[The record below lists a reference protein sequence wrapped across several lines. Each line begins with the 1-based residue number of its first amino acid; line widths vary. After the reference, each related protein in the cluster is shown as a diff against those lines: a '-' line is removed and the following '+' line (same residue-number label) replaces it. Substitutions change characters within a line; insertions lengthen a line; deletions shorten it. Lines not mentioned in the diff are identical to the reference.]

1 MSKYRP
7 YAVLVVAVLF
17 VTSVGAQQQAM
28 SSFDRGRMLTMLQII
43 GNEVRKHYYDPQ
55 FHGLNWDA
63 RLEEA
68 KQQIEK
74 ERSLSMALSHIA
86 AALDSLNDSH
96 TFFLP
101 PQHVGRTSYGFQYQM
116 IGDRCFIT
124 HVRPNSDADA
134 KGVKPGDELL
144 ALNGYKVTRDTLWK
158 MQYVYSVLRPQPG
171 LHLQLQDPTGKQR
184 SVDAAAKTSRGKVVT
199 DLTGESGDDDIWDLV
214 RKSENDDHLRRAR
227 YLEIGDQL
235 LVLRVPEFFFSQ
247 EEVETMI
254 GKARKHQNLIVDLR
268 GNPGG
273 AVDTLK
279 YLVGGVFDKEIKI
292 ADRVGRKDSK
302 PEVAKPLHNPYT
314 GNLIVLV
321 DSKSASCAEVF
332 ARLMQLE
339 KRGLVI
345 GDHSSGSVME
355 AKHYA
360 ERMGTDTQIF
370 YGASITESDLI
381 MSDRKSLEHSG
392 MIPDEL
398 VLPAAADLASGGD
411 PVLAYAA
418 KKLGVTLSAEDA
430 GKAFPYE
437 WPPE

>member
-1 MSKYRP
+1 MSQCKSC
-7 YAVLVVAVLF
+7 VVVIVVILLTAS
-17 VTSVGAQQQAM
+17 TGAQQQAM
-28 SSFDRGRMLTMLQII
+28 SSFDRERMLTMLQVI
-43 GNEVRKHYYDPQ
+43 GNDVRKHYYDPK

-116 IGDRCFIT
+116 VGDRCFIT
-124 HVRPNSDADA
+124 HVRPTSDADV
-134 KGVKPGDELL
+134 KGVKAGDELL
-144 ALNGYKVTRDTLWK
+144 ALNGYSVTRDTLWK
-158 MQYVYSVLRPQPG
+158 MEYVYSVLRPQTW
-171 LHLQLQDPTGKQR
+171 LRLQLQEPTGKQL
-184 SVDAAAKTSRGKVVT
+184 SLDAAANTSTGKLVT
-199 DLTGESGDDDIWDLV
+199 DLTGNHIWDLV
-214 RKSENDDHLRRAR
+214 RESENGDHLRRPR
-227 YLEIGDQL
+227 YLEVGDQL
-235 LVLRVPEFFFSQ
+235 LVLKVPEFFFSQ
-247 EEVETMI
+247 EEVEAMV

-279 YLVGGVFDKEIKI
+279 YLVGGIFDKEIKI

-302 PEVAKPLHNPYT
+302 PEVAKPLHNPYA
-314 GNLIVLV
+314 GKLIVLV

-332 ARLMQLE
+332 ARLVQLE

-355 AKHYA
+355 AKHYDEA
-360 ERMGTDTQIF
+360 MGQETKVF

-392 MIPDEL
+392 VIPDEV
-398 VLPAAADLASGGD
+398 VLPTAADIAAGND

-418 KKLGVTLSAEDA
+418 KKLGMTLSPEDA

-437 WPPE
+437 WPAE

>member
-1 MSKYRP
+1 MSQYRP
-7 YAVLVVAVLF
+7 RAVLIIAVLF
-17 VTSVGAQQQAM
+17 TAYAGAQQQAM
-28 SSFDRGRMLTMLQII
+28 SNFDRERMLTMLQVI
-43 GNEVRKHYYDPQ
+43 GSDVRKHYYDPK

-68 KQQIEK
+68 RQQIEK

-124 HVRPNSDADA
+124 HVRLNSDADA

-144 ALNGYKVTRDTLWK
+144 ALNGYNVTRDSVWK
-158 MQYVYSVLRPQPG
+158 MEYVYSVLRPQPG

-184 SVDAAAKTSRGKVVT
+184 TVGTTAKTSGGKLVT
-199 DLTGESGDDDIWDLV
+199 DLTGHNSGNDIWNLV
-214 RKSENDDHLRRAR
+214 RESENDNQLRRAR
-227 YLEIGDQL
+227 YLEVGDQL
-235 LVLRVPEFFFSQ
+235 LVLKVPEFFFSQ

-279 YLVGGVFDKEIKI
+279 YLVGGIFDKEIKI

-302 PEVAKPLHNPYT
+302 PEVAKPLHSPYT
-314 GNLIVLV
+314 GNLLVLV
-321 DSKSASCAEVF
+321 DSKSASCAEIF
-332 ARLMQLE
+332 ARLIQLE

-345 GDHSSGSVME
+345 GDRSSGSVME
-355 AKHYA
+355 AKHYEEA
-360 ERMGTDTQIF
+360 MGQETKIF

-392 MIPDEL
+392 VIPDEV
-398 VLPAAADLASGGD
+398 VLPAAADIASGSD

-430 GKAFPYE
+430 GKAFVYE
-437 WPPE
+437 WSPE

>member
-7 YAVLVVAVLF
+7 SIVLIAATLFTASAV
-17 VTSVGAQQQAM
+17 AQQPGM
-28 SSFDRGRMLTMLQII
+28 SSFDRERMLTMLQVI
-43 GNEVRKHYYDPQ
+43 GNDVRKHYYDPK

-74 ERSLSMALSHIA
+74 ERSLSMALSDIA

-101 PQHVGRTSYGFQYQM
+101 PQHVGRASYGLQYQM

-124 HVRPNSDADA
+124 HVRPLSDADV
-134 KGVKPGDELL
+134 KGVKAGDELL
-144 ALNGYKVTRDTLWK
+144 ALNNYRVTRDNLWK
-158 MQYVYSVLRPQPG
+158 MEYVYSVLRPQAG
-171 LHLQLQDPTGKQR
+171 LHLQLQDPAGKQR
-184 SVDAAAKTSRGKVVT
+184 TVDAAAKTSGGKLVT
-199 DLTGESGDDDIWDLV
+199 DLTGNHVWDLV
-214 RKSENDDHLRRAR
+214 REWENDDHLKRAR
-227 YLEIGDQL
+227 YLEVGDQL
-235 LVLRVPEFFFSQ
+235 LVLKVPEFFFSEQ
-247 EEVETMI
+247 EVETMI

-279 YLVGGVFDKEIKI
+279 YLVGGIFDKEIKI

-302 PEVAKPLHNPYT
+302 PEVAKPFHTPYT
-314 GNLIVLV
+314 GKLIVLV

-332 ARLMQLE
+332 ARLIQLE
-339 KRGLVI
+339 KRGVVI

-355 AKHYA
+355 ARHYDEA
-360 ERMGTDTQIF
+360 MGQETKIF

-381 MSDRKSLEHSG
+381 MSDRQSLEHSG
-392 MIPDEL
+392 VIPDEV
-398 VLPAAADLASGGD
+398 VLPAAADIAAGTD
-411 PVLAYAA
+411 TVLAYAA
-418 KKLGVTLSAEDA
+418 KKLGVTLSAEEA

-437 WPPE
+437 WPAE

>member
-1 MSKYRP
+1 MAKYMP
-7 YAVLVVAVLF
+7 GVVVIVAVLF
-17 VTSVGAQQQAM
+17 TASISAQQQAM
-28 SSFDRGRMLTMLQII
+28 SNFDRERMLTMLQVI
-43 GNEVRKHYYDPQ
+43 GNDVRKHYYDPK

-63 RLEEA
+63 RLESA

-116 IGDRCFIT
+116 IGDHCFIT
-124 HVRPNSDADA
+124 HVRPQSDADV
-134 KGVKPGDELL
+134 KGVKAGDELL
-144 ALNGYKVTRDTLWK
+144 ALNGYGVTRENLWK
-158 MQYVYSVLRPQPG
+158 MEYVYSVLRPQPG
-171 LHLQLQDPTGKQR
+171 LHLQLQDPAGKQL
-184 SVDAAAKTSRGKVVT
+184 SVDAAAKTNAGTVVT
-199 DLTGESGDDDIWDLV
+199 DLTGNHIWDFV
-214 RKSENDDHLRRAR
+214 RESENDNHLRRAR
-227 YLEIGDQL
+227 YFEVGDQL
-235 LVLRVPEFFFSQ
+235 LVLKVPEFFFSQ
-247 EEVETMI
+247 DEVEAMV

-279 YLVGGVFDKEIKI
+279 YLVGGIFDKEIKI
-292 ADRVGRKDSK
+292 ADRIGRKDSK
-302 PEVAKPLHNPYT
+302 PEVAKPMHNPYT
-314 GNLIVLV
+314 AKLVVLV

-332 ARLMQLE
+332 ARLVQLE

-355 AKHYA
+355 ARHYD
-360 ERMGTDTQIF
+360 ESMGQETTIF
-370 YGASITESDLI
+370 YGASITESDLM
-381 MSDRKSLEHSG
+381 MSDGKSLEHSG
-392 MIPDEL
+392 VIPDEA
-398 VLPAAADLASGGD
+398 VLPAATDIAAQSD

-418 KKLGVTLSAEDA
+418 KKLGVTLSPEEA

-437 WPPE
+437 WPQE

>member
-1 MSKYRP
+1 MSRYRP
-7 YAVLVVAVLF
+7 CTALIVTVLF
-17 VTSVGAQQQAM
+17 AASGTSQQQTM
-28 SSFDRGRMLTMLQII
+28 SSFDRERMLTMLQVI
-43 GNEVRKHYYDPQ
+43 GNDVRKHYYDPK

-96 TFFLP
+96 TFFVP

-116 IGDRCFIT
+116 IGGRCFIT
-124 HVRPNSDADA
+124 HVRPSSDADV
-134 KGVKPGDELL
+134 KGVKAGDELL
-144 ALNGYKVTRDTLWK
+144 ALNNYRVTRDTLWK
-158 MQYVYSVLRPQPG
+158 MDYVYSVLRPQPG
-171 LHLQLQDPTGKQR
+171 LQLELQEPSGKQLK
-184 SVDAAAKTSRGKVVT
+184 VDAAAKTSGGKLVT
-199 DLTGESGDDDIWDLV
+199 DLTGNNGGSDIWNLV
-214 RKSENDDHLRRAR
+214 RDSENSDHLRRAR
-227 YLEIGDQL
+227 YLEVGDQL
-235 LVLRVPEFFFSQ
+235 LVLKVPEFFFSQ
-247 EEVETMI
+247 EEVEAMI

-279 YLVGGVFDKEIKI
+279 YLVGGIFDKEIKI

-302 PEVAKPLHNPYT
+302 PEVAKPSHNPYL
-314 GNLIVLV
+314 GKLVVLV

-332 ARLMQLE
+332 ARLVQLE

-355 AKHYA
+355 ARHYD
-360 ERMGTDTQIF
+360 ESMGQETKIF

-381 MSDRKSLEHSG
+381 MSDSKSLEHSG
-392 MIPDEL
+392 VIPDEV
-398 VLPAAADLASGGD
+398 VLPAATDIAAQSD
-411 PVLAYAA
+411 PVLTYAA
-418 KKLGVTLSAEDA
+418 KKLGVTLSPEEA

-437 WPPE
+437 WPTE